1 MADVGWR
8 GDDRGVS
15 TALGYVLNVGVA
27 AILVTMLLFSAGSL
41 VETQRDRAVETELR
55 VVGDRV
61 AADLAAADT
70 LARASDGAND
80 DGSVRYAVE
89 APSSVAGFGY
99 DVHVNESG
107 NGNVV
112 LDADRS
118 DVTITVEFQTETPVE
133 NATVSGG
140 DFVVV
145 YDGGRLEVEDA

>member
-1 MADVGWR
+1 MADVSRSWR

-70 LARASDGAND
+70 LARASDG
-80 DGSVRYAVE
+80 GSVRYTVE
-89 APSSVAGFGY
+89 APSNVAGFSY

-118 DVTITVEFQTETPVE
+118 AVTITVEFQTEIPVE

-145 YDGGRLEVEDA
+145 YEGNRLEVEDA

>member
-1 MADVGWR
+1 MADVSRSWHE
-8 GDDRGVS
+8 DDRGVS

-70 LARASDGAND
+70 LARASDG
-80 DGSVRYAVE
+80 GSVRYVVE
-89 APSSVAGFGY
+89 APSNVAGYGY
-99 DVHVNESG
+99 DVHVNES
-107 NGNVV
+107 GNVV

-118 DVTITVEFQTETPVE
+118 DVTITVEFQTEIPVE
-133 NATVSGG
+133 NATVEGG

-145 YDGGRLEVEDA
+145 YEEDRLEVEDA

>member
-61 AADLAAADT
+61 AADLAAADR
-70 LARASDGAND
+70 LARASDG
-80 DGSVRYAVE
+80 GSVRYAVE
-89 APSSVAGFGY
+89 APPRVAGFEY
-99 DVHVNESG
+99 DVHVNES
-107 NGNVV
+107 GNVV

-118 DVTITVEFQTETPVE
+118 DVIITVGFQTEIPVE

-145 YDGGRLEVEDA
+145 YEGDRLEVEDA

>member
-61 AADLAAADT
+61 AADLAAADR
-70 LARASDGAND
+70 LARASDG
-80 DGSVRYAVE
+80 GRVRYAVE
-89 APSSVAGFGY
+89 APPRVAGFGY

-107 NGNVV
+107 NVV

-118 DVTITVEFQTETPVE
+118 DVIITVEFQTEIPVE

-145 YDGGRLEVEDA
+145 YEGDRLEVEDA

>member
-1 MADVGWR
+1 MADVSLR
-8 GDDRGVS
+8 RDDRGVS
-15 TALGYVLNVGVA
+15 TALGYVLNIGVA

-70 LARASDGAND
+70 LARASDG
-80 DGSVRYAVE
+80 GSVRYAVE
-89 APSSVAGFGY
+89 APPRVAGVAY
-99 DVHVNESG
+99 DVRVNESG
-107 NGNVV
+107 NDTVV

-118 DVTITVEFQTETPVE
+118 DVTVTVEFQTETPVE

-140 DFVVV
+140 DFAVG
-145 YDGGRLEVEDA
+145 YDGDQLEVEDA

>member
-1 MADVGWR
+1 VADVSRSWD

-61 AADLAAADT
+61 AADLAAADR
-70 LARASDGAND
+70 LARASD

-107 NGNVV
+107 SVV
-112 LDADRS
+112 LNADRS
-118 DVTITVEFQTETPVE
+118 DVTITIEFQTETPVE

-145 YDGGRLEVEDA
+145 YDGDRLEVEDA

>member
-61 AADLAAADT
+61 AADLAAADR
-70 LARASDGAND
+70 LARASDG
-80 DGSVRYAVE
+80 GSVQYAVR
-89 APSSVAGFGY
+89 APPRVAGFEY

-107 NGNVV
+107 NDTVV

-118 DVTITVEFQTETPVE
+118 DVTITVEFRTEIPVE

-145 YDGGRLEVEDA
+145 YDGDRLEVEDA

>member
-1 MADVGWR
+1 MADVSLR
-8 GDDRGVS
+8 RDDRGVS

-61 AADLAAADT
+61 AADLAAADR
-70 LARASDGAND
+70 LARASDG
-80 DGSVRYAVE
+80 GSVEYVVE
-89 APSSVAGFGY
+89 APPNVAGLRY
-99 DVHVNESG
+99 DVAVNESG
-107 NGNVV
+107 DDTVV
-112 LDADRS
+112 LDRARS
-118 DVTITVEFQTETPVE
+118 DVTITVEYHTEVPVE

-145 YDGGRLEVEDA
+145 YDGSRLEVEDA